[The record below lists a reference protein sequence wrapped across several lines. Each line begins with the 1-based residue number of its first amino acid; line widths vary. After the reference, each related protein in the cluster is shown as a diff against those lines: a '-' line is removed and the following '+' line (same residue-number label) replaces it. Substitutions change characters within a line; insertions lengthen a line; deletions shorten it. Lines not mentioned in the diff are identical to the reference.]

1 GQARGLAARRLP
13 RATYFAIM
21 DAGCGSRSGRHLLY
35 DARRLVSAGGPTGAD
50 SRFLTTENAMAW
62 NEPGG
67 GNNSNNQ
74 DPWGGGNRGGGDN
87 RGGKQGPPDLD
98 EALRKLQD
106 SLNGIFGNKKSGGS
120 GGNGRRVGGGQ
131 GIPRG

>member
-1 GQARGLAARRLP
+1 
-13 RATYFAIM
+13 
-21 DAGCGSRSGRHLLY
+21 
-35 DARRLVSAGGPTGAD
+35 
-50 SRFLTTENAMAW
+50 MAW

-106 SLNGIFGNKKSGGS
+106 SLNGIFGNKKRGGGA

-131 GIPRG
+131 GIPRGAWVIGGDRKSTRLNFSHVRISYAVFCLKKKNRHITPPP